1 MIFFLKLTKE
11 KIKIVHVYSS
21 VAQLVERSAVNRQVS
36 GSIPD
41 RGVSFLQSN
50 QRPVGF
56 IFFLFFLFYFYKKKK
71 SLPCLGSNQRPVG

>member
-41 RGVSFLQSN
+41 RGANF
-50 QRPVGF
+50 
-56 IFFLFFLFYFYKKKK
+56 FFL
-71 SLPCLGSNQRPVG
+71 